1 MDLELNREHIS
12 CYDMVLNT
20 RLCQEETLETIVPD
34 ACPDILHIV
43 DAGGQI
49 CLTGK
54 DVHDGGASVTGIV
67 NGWVLYRPE
76 GEDLPVCRM
85 EVKLPFTIRGEAAE
99 LLSQGR
105 CTAQPFLRKVDARV
119 LNPRKVL
126 VRADIGVEMQLFQP
140 RELALCSGINARE
153 DAGIQQLTCEHS
165 AYMTSAVQEK
175 EFTIYDEIRL
185 SAGPGGPCEILSVC
199 ADASCTESKLIG
211 SKLIFKGEAV
221 LRVRYL
227 VGGQL
232 LCMRC
237 PLAFSQ
243 IIEIP
248 NAGEMADCCVLICV
262 TSLNCVPSDDDGR
275 TLNLTIDLLGQAVVR
290 ERYPLVLLQD
300 AYSTVC
306 DMVTEQETY
315 PMCQLSDHCI
325 HPQNVRELLETED
338 MVKNIID
345 AGVTVCDVSQVR
357 QGDHVSVGT
366 ELQISMLYLDE
377 QDVPRSLSRV
387 ISVGGQLDLPP
398 QGSCLLHCSCPGEL
412 YASPAAGGVEVRFNL
427 EFHCL
432 VTARRP
438 IPVIRTARLEDM
450 QPSAPVDHPSVV
462 LRFAAPGETLWDIAK
477 AYRTTQ
483 DRIRQANQM
492 DISDLPAG
500 RMLLIPSSR

>member
-1 MDLELNREHIS
+1 MDLELKREHIN

-20 RLCQEETLETIVPD
+20 RICQEETLETIVPD

-54 DVHDGGASVTGIV
+54 DVHDAGASVTGMV
-67 NGWVLYRPE
+67 NGWVLYQPE
-76 GEDLPVCRM
+76 GGDAPICRM
-85 EVKLPFTIRGEAAE
+85 EVKLPFTVRGESSE
-99 LLSQGR
+99 LLSQGQCSAR
-105 CTAQPFLRKVDARV
+105 PFLKKMDARV

-140 RELALCSGINARE
+140 RELALCSGIHAGE
-153 DAGIQQLTCEHS
+153 DAGVQQLTCEHS
-165 AYMTSAVQEK
+165 AYMTAAVQEK

-211 SKLIFKGEAV
+211 SKLIFKGDTV
-221 LRVRYL
+221 LKVRYL
-227 VGGQL
+227 VDGQL
-232 LCMRC
+232 FCMRC

-243 IIEIP
+243 IMEIP
-248 NAGEMADCCVLICV
+248 NTGDRADCSVQMCV
-262 TSLNCVPSDDDGR
+262 TSLEYVPSDEDGR
-275 TLNLTIDLLGQAVVR
+275 TLNVTAELLGQAVVR
-290 ERYPLVLLQD
+290 DQYPMLLLQD
-300 AYSTVC
+300 AYSTAC
-306 DMVTEQETY
+306 GMVTEQESY
-315 PMCQLSDHCI
+315 ALCQLSDHCV

-338 MVKNIID
+338 MVKNVID
-345 AGVTVCDVSQVR
+345 AGVTVCDVTQAR
-357 QGDHVSVGT
+357 RGDHMSVGA

-377 QDVPRSLSRV
+377 RDMPKSFSRV
-387 ISVGGQLDLPP
+387 ITVSGQLDLPP
-398 QGSCLLHCSCPGEL
+398 QGSCLLHCGCPGEL
-412 YASPAAGGVEVRFNL
+412 YAAPAAGGVEVRFNL

-432 VTARRP
+432 VTARRA
-438 IPVIRTARLEDM
+438 IPVVRNARLEEV
-450 QPSAPVDHPSVV
+450 QPCTTADRPSVV

-483 DRIRQANQM
+483 DHIRQANQM
-492 DISDLPAG
+492 EVSDLPVG

>member
-20 RLCQEETLETIVPD
+20 RICQEETLETIVPD
-34 ACPDILHIV
+34 ACPDILRIV

-54 DVHDGGASVTGIV
+54 EVHDGGACVTGTV
-67 NGWVLYRPE
+67 NGWLLYQPE
-76 GEDLPVCRM
+76 GDLSVCRM
-85 EVKLPFTIRGEAAE
+85 EVKLPFSIRGEASE

-105 CTAQPFLRKVDARV
+105 CAAQPFVRKVDARI

-140 RELALCSGINARE
+140 RELVLCSGISAQE
-153 DAGIQQLTCEHS
+153 EAGVQQLTCEHS
-165 AYMTSAVQEK
+165 AYMTAAVQEK

-185 SAGPGGPCEILSVC
+185 SAGPGGACEILSVC
-199 ADASCTESKLIG
+199 ADALCTESKLIG

-221 LRVRYL
+221 LRIRYQ
-227 VGGQL
+227 VEGQL
-232 LCMRC
+232 FCMRC

-243 IIEIP
+243 IMETP
-248 NAGEMADCCVLICV
+248 NAGERADCSIQMCV
-262 TSLNCVPSDDDGR
+262 TSLTYVPSDEDGR
-275 TLNLTIDLLGQAVVR
+275 ILNVTLELLGQAVVR
-290 ERYPLVLLQD
+290 DQYPLVLLQD
-300 AYSTVC
+300 TYSTVC
-306 DMVTEQETY
+306 GMVTEQETY
-315 PMCQLSDHCI
+315 TLCQLSEHSM
-325 HPQNVRELLETED
+325 HPQSVRELLDTED
-338 MVKNIID
+338 MVKSIID
-345 AGVTVCDVSQVR
+345 AGVTVCDLTQTR
-357 QGDHVSVGT
+357 QDDHLSVGA

-387 ISVGGQLDLPP
+387 ITVSGQLDLPP
-398 QGSCLLHCSCPGEL
+398 QSSCLLHCRCPGEL

-432 VTARRP
+432 ITARRP
-438 IPVIRTARLEDM
+438 IPVIRNARLDEV
-450 QPSAPVDHPSVV
+450 QTCEQGEHPSVV
-462 LRFAAPGETLWDIAK
+462 LRFAVPGETLWDIAK

-483 DRIRQANQM
+483 DNIRQANQL